1 MYREPNLKNDRRQR
15 NPHTKQLCVVSLN
28 SKDPMQSSADV
39 SGTTSTGIGERC
51 TSSYVIEPKQSMRPW
66 LADDT
71 LI

>member
-1 MYREPNLKNDRRQR
+1 
-15 NPHTKQLCVVSLN
+15 
-28 SKDPMQSSADV
+28 MQSSADV

-51 TSSYVIEPKQSMRPW
+51 ISSYVIEPKQSMRPW